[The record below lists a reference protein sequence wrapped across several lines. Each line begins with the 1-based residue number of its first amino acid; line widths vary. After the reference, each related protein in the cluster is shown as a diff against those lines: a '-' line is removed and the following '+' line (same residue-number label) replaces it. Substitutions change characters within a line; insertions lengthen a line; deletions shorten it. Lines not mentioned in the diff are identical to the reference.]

1 MFEKIDAYDVRESLG
16 RGTFGTVYIAK
27 RKTDGHVACM
37 KKLAFC
43 PGKPPVGESSFE
55 REVKALGSVQHP
67 NVVKVF
73 GWGRE
78 PEQDGEEV
86 GYRPWILLEYC
97 SQGSLKGF
105 IDRAKK
111 AGATRLGVEEEQVV
125 RWVKDVLSALTEL
138 HSSGIMHRDLK
149 PANVVVHAS
158 GVAKVCDFGVAASSE
173 HTRDTPAGTP
183 LYMAPQIV
191 CGPGDGYK
199 ADADM
204 YSVGV
209 MVLEIFTL
217 SRIPDAHGGPTSDIS
232 KLLYIWYAGDTDI
245 AEQNERDLQV
255 DVRAT
260 LSKRVSRQWSDAVS
274 KLVVGCLRYSRDVR
288 LTSKKAA
295 ALLGPCN
302 VGSESGHSDKR
313 LDGGPSDPVCPQE
326 THPPDDGAAPST
338 SYHSAAMRDAARDAG
353 REASQH
359 CDVCKRWVTKGNW
372 GVHCAGKPH
381 VKRLEAAAAAA
392 APAADAPPPRARAAA
407 EAEAPKETAPPA
419 AAATTSAAAAAAAP
433 SPSPAP
439 PCTLRLSPGEVSGVE
454 DSGPVVLKKFTGDT
468 VDLFVCGEDVWRL
481 PPELRGG
488 VGAAEEGV
496 VRGVRCAVS
505 MPDEVRW
512 GCKDAP
518 GRVPTLV
525 RDEEGAGAGRVSAP
539 GVVYTVAKAK
549 LAACCAT
556 LKSKHRLRLACF
568 EPQVGGGGARTVAV
582 FVREK
587 EGMTAD
593 QVASMVAKA
602 HGSEGPNYAL
612 LCSVVHEYKRR
623 GWAHEDLER
632 LKKNV
637 ERRLGWK

>member
-1 MFEKIDAYDVRESLG
+1 MESLAAYDVGGRLG
-16 RGTFGTVYIAK
+16 NGGYGTVYLAT
-27 RKTDGHVACM
+27 RKKGGDVACV
-37 KKLAFC
+37 KKLDYC

-67 NVVKVF
+67 NVVKVL

-78 PEQDGEEV
+78 PEQDGDED

-105 IDRAKK
+105 IDRAKEAKAARLDVKK

-138 HSSGIMHRDLK
+138 HSRGIMHRDLK

-173 HTRDTPAGTP
+173 HTRETHAGTTP
-183 LYMAPQIV
+183 YMAPQIV
-191 CGPGDGYK
+191 CGTGKYK

-209 MVLEIFTL
+209 MVLEMFTL
-217 SRIPDAHGGPTSDIS
+217 SRIPDAQAQGGDRTSDIN
-232 KLLYIWYAGDTDI
+232 KLLYIWYTGDR
-245 AEQNERDLQV
+245 ALARRNEDSLHD
-255 DVRAT
+255 DVRET
-260 LSKRVSRQWSDAVS
+260 LGRQVSHRWSDAVS
-274 KLVVGCLRYSRDVR
+274 KLVVGCLYFSRDVR
-288 LTSKKAA
+288 LTSAEAA
-295 ALLGPCN
+295 ALVAPCRSGGASATAIN
-302 VGSESGHSDKR
+302 VGSESGRADSG
-313 LDGGPSDPVCPQE
+313 LQGGPSAPCLPQE
-326 THPPDDGAAPST
+326 THTSEGSRAPGLQPPPST
-338 SYHSAAMRDAARDAG
+338 SYHSAAALDEEHHILR
-353 REASQH
+353 
-359 CDVCKRWVTKGNW
+359 CDVCKKKPVTSS
-372 GVHCAGKPH
+372 V
-381 VKRLEAAAAAA
+381 
-392 APAADAPPPRARAAA
+392 AA
-407 EAEAPKETAPPA
+407 EAEAPKETALP
-419 AAATTSAAAAAAAP
+419 AAAAAAP

-439 PCTLRLSPGEVSGVE
+439 PCTLRLSPGEVSE

-488 VGAAEEGV
+488 VRAVEEGV

-512 GCKDAP
+512 GCKDVP

-525 RDEEGAGAGRVSAP
+525 RDEEGAAP
-539 GVVYTVAKAK
+539 GVTHTVAKAK
-549 LAACCAT
+549 LAACCET

-568 EPQVGGGGARTVAV
+568 EPQVGGGDAHTVA
-582 FVREK
+582 FFLMEK
-587 EGMTAD
+587 ESKMSED
-593 QVASMVAKA
+593 QVASIVAKA
-602 HGSEGPNYAL
+602 HGSAGPNYAL
-612 LCSVVHEYKRR
+612 LRKVVSRSRRR
-623 GWAHEDLER
+623 GWAHGDLER

-637 ERRLGWK
+637 ERRVGGK